1 MVGWTWNLRH
11 RNRMLGEGVHFIV
24 VLRSMRW
31 IWVDVI
37 QQKQDNPP
45 VELSKARLIDV
56 DGEIWAGAVVYRVL

>member
-1 MVGWTWNLRH
+1 
-11 RNRMLGEGVHFIV
+11 MLGEGVHFIV